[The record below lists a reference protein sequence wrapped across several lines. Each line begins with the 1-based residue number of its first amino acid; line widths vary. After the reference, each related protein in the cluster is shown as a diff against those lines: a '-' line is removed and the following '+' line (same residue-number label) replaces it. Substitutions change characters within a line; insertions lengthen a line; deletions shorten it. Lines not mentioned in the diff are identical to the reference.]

1 MRLVFFTARF
11 ELWLSVDFIR
21 RKNPD
26 RTQSSGGFTRAEHG
40 RIKLTVRNE
49 RKVFKV
55 RPWSVDATNDGGQAM
70 GHWPLHPLDGRCLDA
85 ADSVAE
91 PTSGCKR
98 PPGQSSNVYGTR

>member
-1 MRLVFFTARF
+1 MR
-11 ELWLSVDFIR
+11 I
-21 RKNPD
+21 
-26 RTQSSGGFTRAEHG
+26 
-40 RIKLTVRNE
+40 E

-98 PPGQSSNVYGTR
+98 PPGQSSNVYGTRGSTDSGAAQPDNHPAGPANAFTDSVTGFVPSFRGPFFT